1 MPPNFTRLYRECS
14 NLGAGPSSSF
24 YSFFAR
30 TLAAEEKV
38 VADEYDYIITGGG
51 LAGCLLADRLSEDGK
66 KVLVLEA
73 GHPDYTNMF
82 IRIPAGILRL
92 FRSKYDWQFETGGEE
107 ACNGRNVFLQ
117 RGKVSRID
125 DFGGDASDL
134 GQSMT

>member
-1 MPPNFTRLYRECS
+1 MFESRSRSLIV
-14 NLGAGPSSSF
+14 F
-24 YSFFAR
+24 FFAFFAWA
-30 TLAAEEKV
+30 LAAEEKV

-73 GHPDYTNMF
+73 GRSDYRSLF

-92 FRSKYDWQFETGGEE
+92 FKSKYDWQFETGGEQ

-117 RGKVSRID
+117 RGKVSSVD
-125 DFGGDASDL
+125 DFEGDASGL
-134 GQSMT
+134 AEYIA